1 MACLSHEQHGV
12 TRSPII
18 CITEPQQ
25 TEGVHLKGCHESCE
39 REWNAGSSC
48 VGLGQGRKVGRPTR
62 DRKAWGDGSAVAMG
76 REFPEERVPHSLR
89 WERPFGEMLSLVVA
103 TAQGVQKIEGGKWS
117 GWWTQPWISLGEKAR
132 GRGCA
137 PPLPHWLNEDFLR
150 PFPFWELSRFRGYTR
165 H

>member
-1 MACLSHEQHGV
+1 MLVSRAAWCDQKSNYLHNWAS
-12 TRSPII
+12 TNRRSP
-18 CITEPQQ
+18 PQRLSWELW
-25 TEGVHLKGCHESCE
+25 EGMKC
-39 REWNAGSSC
+39 REQLRGPRT
-48 VGLGQGRKVGRPTR
+48 RKVGRPTR

-103 TAQGVQKIEGGKWS
+103 TVQGVQKIEGGKWS

-137 PPLPHWLNEDFLR
+137 SPLPHWLNEDFLR